1 MPEAKFVRRKE
12 GKAPRGEGWY
22 VLNAREALWGHSD
35 ALGSFCT
42 FEGSARFPEVG
53 FNVNVLQPGQP
64 SAMYHAE
71 DAQEGF
77 LVLSGECF
85 LIVED
90 EERLM
95 RPWDFF
101 HCPAGTAHVLV
112 ATGERPC
119 IFVAFG
125 ARRAGRSIRYP
136 VSELARAHGA
146 GVERETTSPRSAY
159 RKLPPTRYGKPYRS
173 GDLPDV

>member
-1 MPEAKFVRRKE
+1 MPEARFARQKE

-35 ALGSFCT
+35 ALGSYCT
-42 FEGSARFPEVG
+42 FEGSVRFPEVG

-77 LVLSGECF
+77 LVLSGECL

-90 EERLM
+90 QERRL
-95 RPWDFF
+95 RAWDFF
-101 HCPAGTAHVLV
+101 HCPAGTPHVLV
-112 ATGERPC
+112 ATGEEPC
-119 IFVAFG
+119 IFIAFG
-125 ARRAGRSIRYP
+125 ARGGERRGIRYL
-136 VSELARAHGA
+136 VSEVARRHSAGVARA
-146 GVERETTSPRSAY
+146 TSSPRAAY
-159 RKLPPTRYGKPYRS
+159 KHVPPTRYGKAYRS
-173 GDLPDV
+173 GDLP